1 MYATNDDL
9 LIHQV
14 IHTGEKPFEC
24 SHCDKHFSENTA
36 SVEHENEADLVSSE
50 FISNL
55 DRGGLTVPLISTVH
69 FVYSA
74 YKLFEDHNLHCCRAH
89 LIQILSCIDSPMAL
103 IKEACFSM
111 SNILLKAF
119 VLDHSDKDRQ
129 LGCLRRREK
138 LSSI

>member
-1 MYATNDDL
+1 MPVFDT
-9 LIHQV
+9 LID
-14 IHTGEKPFEC
+14 I
-24 SHCDKHFSENTA
+24 CDKHFSENTA

-55 DRGGLTVPLISTVH
+55 DRGGLTVPLILTVH

-74 YKLFEDHNLHCCRAH
+74 YKLFEDHNLPCCRAH

-103 IKEACFSM
+103 IKEAYFSM